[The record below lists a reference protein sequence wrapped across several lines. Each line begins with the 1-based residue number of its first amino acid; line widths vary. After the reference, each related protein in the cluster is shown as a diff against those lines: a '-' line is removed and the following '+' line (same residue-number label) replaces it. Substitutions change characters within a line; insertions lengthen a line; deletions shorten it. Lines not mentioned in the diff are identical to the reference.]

1 MKIIIHLS
9 HMKTLQLTLICVFI
23 TLFLNAQLPPF
34 QWANKM
40 EGGSSKA
47 LAIDDQGNSY
57 FVGEIGSTGN
67 YDVDPGPGVFTLN
80 GANGIV
86 VIFKLNTAGGF
97 VWAKQMPDINTEG
110 IRVDAA
116 QNVYLGGHYSLTKD
130 FDPGPA
136 VYNLTGVG
144 QNDIFSLKLDA
155 SGNFLWAKS
164 QGGAQADLAFSIAI
178 SASGIYYSTGYF
190 AGTSDFDPG
199 PGVFN
204 MTAVFLQE
212 TFISALDADGN
223 FLWAKQLGGGQNS
236 AKYIT
241 TNVLG
246 NIIIA
251 GTFSGTIDFDPGA
264 GVTFLTSGAGDV
276 FILKLDAIG
285 NFIWAKSVGGT
296 SVNQAE
302 SVALDPFGNVYAT
315 GRFNLTAD
323 FDPGPGT
330 FNLTAAGN
338 TDGITDVFVLKL
350 AANGNF
356 VWAKQMGSPAVD
368 VGNDIATD
376 AEANVYTTGFFQGI
390 ADFDPGAAIFNLT
403 SKGSADIFISKL
415 TTDGNFVWAVS
426 FGSGS
431 ADRGEAITADAAGSV
446 YCAGNFLGEVDFD
459 PGPGTAILD
468 ASTNETFVLKFAPG
482 VVLPLTLLRF
492 SATAAA
498 NGNFLQWQTSQEINT
513 KHFEIEWSDDGQT
526 FEKIALQKAAGNS
539 ATLVNYSFLNTV
551 PVNGDNYYRLKMID
565 IDGRFTYS
573 KTVQVNTTLVSIA
586 ISAFPNPVINFSELK
601 IKALKTENVLFY
613 LYATDGKL
621 IATKSFKLIM
631 GNNLFNW
638 DLQFVPAGKYFI
650 SSDKNKFKTIQIIK
664 Q

>member
-1 MKIIIHLS
+1 M
-9 HMKTLQLTLICVFI
+9 
-23 TLFLNAQLPPF
+23 
-34 QWANKM
+34 
-40 EGGSSKA
+40 
-47 LAIDDQGNSY
+47 AIDGQGNVY

-67 YDVDPGPGVFTLN
+67 YDVDPGPGVYILN

-97 VWAKQMPDINTEG
+97 VWAKQMPDITTEG

-155 SGNFLWAKS
+155 AGNFLWAKS
-164 QGGAQADLAFSIAI
+164 QGGLLGDIAFSIAL
-178 SASGIYYSTGYF
+178 SASGTFYNTGYF

-204 MTAVFLQE
+204 LTAANL
-212 TFISALDADGN
+212 TDTYISALDADGN
-223 FLWAKQLGGGQNS
+223 FLWAKRISGGQNI
-236 AKYIT
+236 AHYIT

-251 GTFSGTIDFDPGA
+251 GLFSGTTDFDPGG
-264 GVTFLTSGAGDV
+264 GVTNLTSAGSSDIY
-276 FILKLDAIG
+276 ILKLDAIG
-285 NFIWAKSVGGT
+285 NFIWAKSMGGI
-296 SVNQAE
+296 SADIAE
-302 SVALDPFGNVYAT
+302 AVVLDPLGNVYAT

-330 FNLTAAGN
+330 FNLTATGN

-431 ADRGEAITADAAGSV
+431 ADRGEAIAANAAGSV

-468 ASTNETFVLKFAPG
+468 ASTNETFVLKFGPG
-482 VVLPLTLLRF
+482 IVLPTSLLNY
-492 SATAAA
+492 SATAAI
-498 NGNFLQWQTSQEINT
+498 TSFRT
-513 KHFEIEWSDDGQT
+513 G
-526 FEKIALQKAAGNS
+526 
-539 ATLVNYSFLNTV
+539 Y
-551 PVNGDNYYRLKMID
+551 
-565 IDGRFTYS
+565 
-573 KTVQVNTTLVSIA
+573 
-586 ISAFPNPVINFSELK
+586 
-601 IKALKTENVLFY
+601 
-613 LYATDGKL
+613 
-621 IATKSFKLIM
+621 
-631 GNNLFNW
+631 
-638 DLQFVPAGKYFI
+638 
-650 SSDKNKFKTIQIIK
+650 
-664 Q
+664 